1 MLTFSG
7 GVQAYID
14 TLEWE
19 EDRGLTPQERQEAAK
34 GQRLVEGIVSELINS
49 RETLTEVVEA
59 INPHER
65 LTNSR
70 LKDLVKLAIEKL
82 VETEP
87 DLVKDWL
94 DEYYTRELV
103 DAVPGYV
110 SRTLEFSRMEARR
123 VPSKVRNT
131 YVREATRAYIMGCLR
146 RASPCAVR
154 PWNRA

>member
-1 MLTFSG
+1 
-7 GVQAYID
+7 
-14 TLEWE
+14 
-19 EDRGLTPQERQEAAK
+19 
-34 GQRLVEGIVSELINS
+34 VEGIVSELINS